1 MAGGVSVFAKILDKL
16 QIDRGSGV
24 MYDVHDLMLY
34 DAGKIT
40 PCISPDPEK
49 QGLYVLRARCNCK

>member
-1 MAGGVSVFAKILDKL
+1 MKQMRKRQNCKQTVCGMAGGVSVFAKILDKL

-34 DAGKIT
+34 DAGK
-40 PCISPDPEK
+40 
-49 QGLYVLRARCNCK
+49 